1 MNSSEM
7 FDLLKSVAHEVILP
21 RFRSLKDDEVH
32 EKNPGDLV
40 TDADREA
47 EVLITKALNSRYPDA
62 LVVGE
67 EATAEAPQLVHD
79 VESADHVFTVD
90 PIDGT
95 KNFVHG
101 RPDYG
106 VMVAEIV
113 RGEATRSWIWQPT
126 HGTSWYAHHEEGV
139 FVDGVRVAAPSLNE
153 PLVCASSD
161 PRDEG
166 YDAPFT
172 VRSTKWACAMDY
184 PMLASGEVDA
194 LLYRCARPWD
204 HVPGLVMAGALGGE
218 SRYLD
223 GQPYLGG
230 VSSDCLLVTARQGVF
245 EQIAPTARNVVARQH

>member
-1 MNSSEM
+1 MDSREM
-7 FDLLKSVAHEVILP
+7 FDLLKSVAQEVILP
-21 RFRSLKDDEVH
+21 RFRSLRDDEVH

-47 EVLITKALNSRYPDA
+47 EVLITKELRAQYPDA

-67 EATAEAPQLVHD
+67 EATAEAPDLVHN

-106 VMVAEIV
+106 VMVAEMV
-113 RGEATRSWIWQPT
+113 RGTATRSWIWQPT
-126 HGTSWYAHHEEGV
+126 HGTAWYAHHEEGV
-139 FVDGVRVAAPSLNE
+139 FKDGQRVDTPTLGN

-166 YDAPFT
+166 YAAPFT
-172 VRSTKWACAMDY
+172 VRGTKWACAMDY

-204 HVPGLVMAGALGGE
+204 HVPGLVVAEALGGE

-223 GQPYLGG
+223 GSPYHGG
-230 VSSDCLLVTARQGVF
+230 VSSNCLLVTARQGVF
-245 EQIAPTARNVVARQH
+245 EKIAPEARTMVARKH